1 MYRPLLQDQG
11 IADHLAQLGPV
22 LYACATHV
30 IEGSFEK
37 TDIDLSQIKRLTSIA
52 DGPLQRLS
60 LIIADSLAR
69 RLLCPIQ
76 GFAGALI
83 HPSDYF
89 EQSIL
94 QTARFNFTNLS
105 PYISTGFA
113 TINRAILEAMEDEQ
127 VTVYNNIKYKYSCYV
142 QYSDFRIYF
151 VLKTLRF
158 SRLYFHV

>member
-1 MYRPLLQDQG
+1 MPDQG
-11 IADHLAQLGPV
+11 TADHLAHLGPV
-22 LYACATHV
+22 LYACAAHV
-30 IEGSFEK
+30 TEGSFEK

-89 EQSIL
+89 EQSVL
-94 QTARFNFTNLS
+94 QTARFNHTNIS

-113 TINRAILEAMEDEQ
+113 TIDRAILEATEDEQ
-127 VTVYNNIKYKYSCYV
+127 VFMLCPI
-142 QYSDFRIYF
+142 Q
-151 VLKTLRF
+151 
-158 SRLYFHV
+158 